1 MMPRASLRLALL
13 ACTLV
18 LTARAGE
25 VGAQTTPDAAETAAA
40 ASSVSSG
47 DDGRVGYG
55 ADYDPWEAFNRPMF
69 AFNDGFD
76 QYLLKPVAQGWN
88 AVLPHPVQR
97 AVDNVFDNAKFPV
110 RFVNDLLQGEIDPA
124 AVALCRFTVN
134 TTAGIGG
141 LFDWATDMGL
151 PKATADFGETLG
163 RWGVPPGPYIVWPIF
178 GSSNPRDTV
187 GLVVDSYLDIATLF
201 GDFYTLAAARVVQTV
216 NTRSLLLGDIDNA
229 REASLDF
236 YVAVRTAYWE
246 RRQRLIHGKSETE
259 RGTDDS
265 LYFPDYSDQEV
276 AP

>member
-1 MMPRASLRLALL
+1 MRRETLRLATL
-13 ACTLV
+13 ACALV
-18 LTARAGE
+18 LAALGGE
-25 VGAQTTPDAAETAAA
+25 VDAQTTPDAAETAAA
-40 ASSVSSG
+40 ARNVSSHAG
-47 DDGRVGYG
+47 SDVGYG

-88 AVLPHPVQR
+88 AVLPHPVQH

-124 AVALCRFTVN
+124 AVALCRFAVN

-151 PKATADFGETLG
+151 PKVTADFGETLG
-163 RWGVPPGPYIVWPIF
+163 RWGVAPGPYIVWPIL

-187 GLVVDSYLDIATLF
+187 GIVVDSYLDIATLF

-216 NTRSLLLGDIDNA
+216 NTRSLLLGEIANA

-236 YVAVRTAYWE
+236 YVAVRTAYYQ
-246 RRQRLIHGKSETE
+246 RRQSLIRGSSETE
-259 RGTDDS
+259 TAVDES